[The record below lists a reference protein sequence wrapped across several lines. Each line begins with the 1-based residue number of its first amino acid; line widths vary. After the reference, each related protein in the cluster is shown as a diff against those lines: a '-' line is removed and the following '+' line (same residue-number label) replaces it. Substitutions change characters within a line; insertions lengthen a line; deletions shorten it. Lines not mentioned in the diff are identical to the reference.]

1 MVPNV
6 VDTNVFTSQAL
17 QDNSS
22 KKILHISTLYD
33 PHKNVSGLLNVI
45 KELAHSR
52 NDFSLTIVGNHH
64 ITEHQETIKKLGL
77 EKIVSIQGEIAHEE
91 VARVMQ
97 AHDLF
102 VLFSNYE
109 NLPCVIIEAQASGL
123 PVLATDVG
131 WYRGN
136 GG

>member
-1 MVPNV
+1 MWH
-6 VDTNVFTSQAL
+6 SI
-17 QDNSS
+17 S
-22 KKILHISTLYD
+22 K
-33 PHKNVSGLLNVI
+33 
-45 KELAHSR
+45 R
-52 NDFSLTIVGNHH
+52 FS
-64 ITEHQETIKKLGL
+64 KWSL
-77 EKIVSIQGEIAHEE
+77 ESVVSIQGEIPHEE

-131 WYRGN
+131 GIAEMVNENSGRLVEHEMKKRC
-136 GG
+136 